1 MAGRLGIAEEEIENA
16 IASPSP
22 SNEEIEEILGTVD
35 EAAMH
40 ARAQDE
46 SGSSNALRETSLT
59 GELHTFELEGDL
71 PSSEDLADHR
81 RIRDDTWLLV
91 KASWLEHQA
100 VTGDTTDFPDDR
112 ALASSYERTNENA
125 DDTVDRLW
133 READRTAKRNALTAE
148 LDRVKAN
155 QAAAL
160 AEAERIREDSS
171 SAYAT
176 WRSGWSTQRLPE
188 SPGLRQWALNMERL
202 RALQDEW
209 TAQRLSHREAFR
221 SVRQHRGQLIGLLAT
236 VGVVA
241 VGGGDLAPVLTR
253 ASAYLEDVEKYRIE
267 RDEKQRRLATLERG
281 LPKRG
286 TAVDNAVA
294 AEQAAVASFASLVAP
309 YGSGL
314 TSPRDAGVVLARLD
328 QVGHQL
334 DTRDNR
340 ILRISGIDARSAE
353 FEGKLR
359 NLLAATPD
367 IASDPPADAAREL
380 VRRVKAARDADVVRQ
395 TLLTSQTNAQVTLD
409 DAEAKLAG
417 VRDELALLAI
427 EEGVEDL
434 EMLGVTAD
442 RSIRVAILSHEI
454 GECESLLTS
463 QGGGRS
469 INDLEADGLDRNL
482 ADVNAAITTCQN
494 SRDALSD
501 QEKIAV
507 NEERELERILIA
519 MDGSDAAA
527 IEIGTAQLELS
538 NAVEGA
544 ERYTRLV
551 IARFLADEAIRRY
564 REAHQDPVLQ
574 RASRYLGLLTDAE
587 CTRVGVGDDTKK
599 GPLLSAVY
607 STGEEKQVPELSSGT
622 RDALYFALRLAAIEE
637 SVTRTGPMPIV
648 LDDVLINFDDDRS
661 RAALRCLVTV
671 AATSQVLLF
680 THHRHVISLAKDAL
694 AAPDFVVHDLHL
706 TRRS

>member
-1 MAGRLGIAEEEIENA
+1 M
-16 IASPSP
+16 
-22 SNEEIEEILGTVD
+22 
-35 EAAMH
+35 
-40 ARAQDE
+40 
-46 SGSSNALRETSLT
+46 T
-59 GELHTFELEGDL
+59 GE
-71 PSSEDLADHR
+71 
-81 RIRDDTWLLV
+81 
-91 KASWLEHQA
+91 
-100 VTGDTTDFPDDR
+100 TTEFPDDQ
-112 ALASSYERTNENA
+112 ALASSYERTNEDA

-160 AEAERIREDSS
+160 TEAKRIREDSS
-171 SAYAT
+171 SAYAI
-176 WRSGWSTQRLPE
+176 WRSAWSTQHLPE

-202 RALQDEW
+202 RFLQDEW
-209 TAQRLSHREAFR
+209 TTQRLLHREAFR
-221 SVRQHRGQLIGLLAT
+221 SVRQHRGQLVGLLAT
-236 VGVVA
+236 LGVVA
-241 VGGGDLAPVLTR
+241 LGSGDLAPVLAR
-253 ASAYLEDVEKYRIE
+253 ASAYLEDVEQHRIE
-267 RDEKQRRLATLERG
+267 RDERQRRLATLERG

-294 AEQAAVASFASLVAP
+294 AEQTAAADFASLVAP
-309 YGSGL
+309 YGSGV
-314 TSPRDAGVVLARLD
+314 TSPREAGVVLARLD
-328 QVGHQL
+328 QVDHQL
-334 DTRDNR
+334 ETRDNR
-340 ILRISGIDARSAE
+340 IQRISGIDARSAE
-353 FEGKLR
+353 FERELR
-359 NLLAATPD
+359 SLLASTPD
-367 IASDPPADAAREL
+367 IAPGPPADAAREL

-395 TLLTSQTNAQVTLD
+395 TLLAGQANAEVALD
-409 DAEAKLAG
+409 DAEAKLTG
-417 VRDELALLAI
+417 VRDELALLAV

-434 EMLGVTAD
+434 DMLGVIAD
-442 RSIRVAILSHEI
+442 RSIRVAALSHEI

-469 INDLEADGLDRNL
+469 ITDLEADGLDRDL
-482 ADVNAAITTCQN
+482 ADVNTAIATCQD
-494 SRDALSD
+494 SRNALSD
-501 QEKIAV
+501 QEKIAAD
-507 NEERELERILIA
+507 EERELERILIA

-551 IARFLADEAIRRY
+551 LARFLADEAIRRY

-574 RASRYLGLLTDAE
+574 RASRYLGLLTDGE
-587 CTRVGVGDDTKK
+587 CTRVGVDDDTKK

-607 STGEEKQVPELSSGT
+607 STGEEKQVPALSSGT

-680 THHRHVISLAKDAL
+680 THHHHVVSLAEDAL
-694 AAPDFVVHDLHL
+694 AASDFVVHDLHL
-706 TRRS
+706 ARHA